1 MKLLVRAIKCFT
13 SEIHGHT
20 SLTIGVG
27 SGVIFIYLFSAQL
40 ISFGR
45 NEQNKPDTG
54 GISLSEYRLVRKR
67 LFIKVDFPRPD
78 SPEK

>member
-1 MKLLVRAIKCFT
+1 MYF
-13 SEIHGHT
+13 
-20 SLTIGVG
+20 
-27 SGVIFIYLFSAQL
+27 FSAQL

-45 NEQNKPDTG
+45 NEHNKPDTG
-54 GISLSEYRLVRKR
+54 GISLSEYKLVRKR